1 MNEEPRIK
9 KSRSASYEDASFS
22 ERSEGILHYS
32 LLSETIRVQV
42 RFSEVDSI
50 QMVWHGHYITYMEDA
65 REAFGRK
72 YGLEYMHIYR
82 SGYLAPMFDIKMR
95 YHQTATVDDVLLVT
109 ITCRPTKGA
118 KLVFDYE
125 IRNEKDNALV
135 FTAESTQLFTTHEG
149 TLEPS
154 CPPFLAEWKKK
165 YALE

>member
-1 MNEEPRIK
+1 M
-9 KSRSASYEDASFS
+9 A
-22 ERSEGILHYS
+22 
-32 LLSETIRVQV
+32 LSETVRVQV

-50 QMVWHGHYITYMEDA
+50 KMVWHGHYMTYMEDA

-72 YGLEYMHIYR
+72 YGLEYMYIYD

-109 ITCRPTKGA
+109 ITCRSTKGA

-125 IRNEKDNALV
+125 IRKESDNALV

-149 TLEPS
+149 LFEPS
-154 CPPFLAEWKKK
+154 CPAFLDEWKKK
-165 YALE
+165 YGLDELLRTSSEK

>member
-1 MNEEPRIK
+1 
-9 KSRSASYEDASFS
+9 
-22 ERSEGILHYS
+22 
-32 LLSETIRVQV
+32 
-42 RFSEVDSI
+42 
-50 QMVWHGHYITYMEDA
+50 MEDA

-72 YGLEYMHIYR
+72 YGLEYMYIYD

-109 ITCRPTKGA
+109 ITCRSTKGA

-125 IRNEKDNALV
+125 IRKESDNTLV

-149 TLEPS
+149 MFEPS

-165 YALE
+165 YGLE